1 MTWNVAVGSP
11 LLAISDMQN
20 ALAPAGEQASRIAH
34 LWWIYFWVLSAVFV
48 LTAIFLFLTISR
60 RSGAVSTEPVTGE
73 PPPEKSERTISGVVI
88 GAVIATVVILFALL
102 ITDFLAGRAIYALG
116 ETDLHP
122 ENSGDSLEIKIRGH
136 QWWWEVEYQNQAQP
150 SKMLTTAN
158 EVHVPVGRPVKLDLE
173 SSDVIHSFW
182 VPNMHGKKDL
192 VPGHPTYMWLR
203 AEKPGK
209 FRGQCAEFCG
219 PQHAHMRLTFVAHT
233 PEEFDQWMQT
243 ASADAPQPTTD
254 SQRRGQQV
262 FMSNQCM
269 MCHAISGTNARAT
282 VGPDLT
288 HIASRDI
295 LASGAIPNTRGY
307 LAGWIANPQNIK
319 PGVRMPANTLPSDD
333 LNALVDYLES
343 LK

>member
-1 MTWNVAVGSP
+1 MS
-11 LLAISDMQN
+11 LRLAISDMQSV
-20 ALAPAGEQASRIAH
+20 LSPAGEQGSHIAH
-34 LWWIYFWVLSAVFV
+34 LWWIYFWVLSAIFV
-48 LTAIFLFLTISR
+48 LVAIFLFIAISR
-60 RSGAVSTEPVTGE
+60 RSSAVSAEPITGE
-73 PPPEKSERTISGVVI
+73 PPPEAREGRISNFVIASVI
-88 GAVIATVVILFALL
+88 GTVVVLFALL
-102 ITDFLAGRAIYALG
+102 ITDFFAGRAIYALG

-122 ENSGDSLEIKIRGH
+122 ENSGDALEIKIIGH
-136 QWWWEVEYQNQAQP
+136 QWWWEVQYENQAHP

-158 EVHVPVGRPVKLDLE
+158 EVHVPVGRPVKLNLE
-173 SSDVIHSFW
+173 SNDVIHSFW

-192 VPGHPTYMWLR
+192 VPGHPASMWLR

-219 PQHAHMRLTFVAHT
+219 LQHAHMRLVFVADT
-233 PEEFDQWMQT
+233 PDAFTQWMS
-243 ASADAPQPTTD
+243 ASSTDAPQPTTD

-269 MCHAISGTNARAT
+269 MCHTINGTNARAT

-288 HIASRDI
+288 HIASRDM

-319 PGVRMPANTLPSDD
+319 PGVRMPPNTLPSDD

>member
-1 MTWNVAVGSP
+1 MKCAIAAASS
-11 LLAISDMQN
+11 LLAISDRQS
-20 ALAPAGEQASRIAH
+20 ALSPAGEQGSRIAH

-48 LTAIFLFLTISR
+48 LTAIFLFIAISR
-60 RSGAVSTEPVTGE
+60 RGRPTSAEPITAE
-73 PPPEKSERTISGVVI
+73 TPPEASERRISAVVI
-88 GAVIATVVILFALL
+88 TAVIATVVILFALL
-102 ITDFLAGRAIYALG
+102 ITDFFAGRAIYALG

-122 ENSGDSLEIKIRGH
+122 GGSDSLEIKIRGH
-136 QWWWEVEYQNQAQP
+136 QWWWEIEYQNQAQP

-158 EVHVPVGRPVKLDLE
+158 EVHVPIGRPVKLDLE
-173 SSDVIHSFW
+173 STDVIHSFW

-192 VPGHPTYMWLR
+192 VPGHPASMWLR
-203 AEKPGK
+203 AERPGK

-219 PQHAHMRLTFVAHT
+219 LQHAHMRLTFVAEK
-233 PEEFDQWMQT
+233 PEDFDQWMQ
-243 ASADAPQPTTD
+243 ASSTDAPQPTTD

-262 FMSNQCM
+262 FLSNQCM
-269 MCHAISGTNARAT
+269 MCHTINGTNARAT

-288 HIASRDI
+288 HIASRDM

-319 PGVRMPANTLPSDD
+319 PGVRMPPNTLPSDD